1 MRRDGLSLSGEPRI
15 ELHGTTC
22 SCRGGAW
29 VLLEATPRSPCAGE
43 VVESAERLV
52 LGLEEWRQLGKPGS
66 LEVFKEAQGRADRGE
81 RRQFQRFEVA
91 LPVRIGRIA
100 TWRDPSVQ
108 MESTLAEVIAA
119 GGALVRSR
127 MAVDKGEMIRF
138 LAADYETRAEVT
150 YVSNGAGSGMDGI
163 QRLGLKFLDA
173 PLPEALIPADARP
186 LP

>member
-1 MRRDGLSLSGEPRI
+1 MNGETRI
-15 ELHGTTC
+15 ELHGSGC

-29 VLLEATPRSPCAGE
+29 VLLEATQKSPCALG
-43 VVESAERLV
+43 AEDAADRLV

-66 LEVFKEAQGRADRGE
+66 IEVFKEAQGRAERGE

-91 LPVRIGRIA
+91 LPVHIGRIA
-100 TWRDPSVQ
+100 TWRDRSAQV
-108 MESTLAEVIAA
+108 EETLAEVVAA

-127 MAVDKGEMIRF
+127 MAVEKGEMIRF
-138 LAADYETRAEVT
+138 QAGDYETRAEVT
-150 YVSNGAGSGMDGI
+150 YVSNGSGSGMDGI

-173 PLPEALIPADARP
+173 PLPESLIPPGARP

>member
-1 MRRDGLSLSGEPRI
+1 MSEARI
-15 ELHGTTC
+15 ELHGAGC

-29 VLLEATPRSPCAGE
+29 VLLEATPRSPCSGAL
-43 VVESAERLV
+43 AEGADRLV

-66 LEVFKEAQGRADRGE
+66 LDAFRETQTRTEGGE
-81 RRQFQRFEVA
+81 RRQFQRFEVEM
-91 LPVRIGRIA
+91 PVRIARIP
-100 TWRDPSVQ
+100 TWRDASAQ
-108 MESTLAEVIAA
+108 EESTRAEVIAA

-138 LAADYETRAEVT
+138 LADGYETRAEVM
-150 YVSNGAGSGMDGI
+150 YVSSGAGPGMDGI

-173 PLPEALIPADARP
+173 PLPDSLIPPGARP